1 MEGKIKYG
9 IYHENIMDLY
19 EFKHPE
25 KLLSD
30 LKDSSETDSKS
41 STDERSFD
49 DSDTDL
55 NDPESETVNENN
67 NYNKKMNNNNIYFE
81 TAKII

>member
-1 MEGKIKYG
+1 M
-9 IYHENIMDLY
+9 
-19 EFKHPE
+19 
-25 KLLSD
+25 
-30 LKDSSETDSKS
+30 KDSSETDSKS

-49 DSDTDL
+49 VSDTDL

-81 TAKII
+81 TAKIIWAYI